1 MKLNGL
7 SRRAILSQGAGLALA
22 GLAPGL
28 YAQTGPALRKPGDK
42 ESVKPL
48 APRLRIVIP
57 ANEGG
62 GWDQTGRAIGAALV
76 AAGACEQVD
85 YENIGG
91 KGGTIGLAAFSQ
103 RYSQDPNALMMG
115 GTVMVGAVALQRPT
129 VTLAQVQPLARL
141 TGDYLVLV
149 VKADSPIRSVTDLVA
164 MVKAD
169 PKQVPFTGG
178 SSGGIDHIFAGL
190 FARAAGAP
198 VADLAY
204 LPFSSGVQAAEA
216 VLTGKAVAGVSGYSE
231 FADLLASG
239 KLRAIGVSARKPMF
253 GIPAIR
259 DQKVDAVMSNWRGL
273 FVGTGVAP
281 ARVAEL
287 LAGVKTATLHAH
299 WQKTLKQNRWESSWL
314 DGADLRSFIEI
325 DQTTAT
331 AIIYMLKLKA

>member
-1 MKLNGL
+1 MLNQGMGRRGVLSKL
-7 SRRAILSQGAGLALA
+7 SGAALA
-22 GLAPGL
+22 AIAPAL
-28 YAQTGPALRKPGDK
+28 YAQTKVVAKDA
-42 ESVKPL
+42 SKPL
-48 APRLRIVIP
+48 AQRLRIVIP

-62 GWDQTGRAIGAALV
+62 GWDQTGRAIGAAMV
-76 AAGACEQVD
+76 AAGVCEQVD
-85 YENIGG
+85 YENLGG
-91 KGGTIGLAAFSQ
+91 KGGTIGLAAYAQ
-103 RYSQDPNALMMG
+103 RYSQDPNALMVG
-115 GTVMVGAVALQRPT
+115 GAVMVGAVALQRPA

-178 SSGGIDHIFAGL
+178 SAGGIDHIFAGL
-190 FARAAGAP
+190 FVRAAGAP
-198 VADLAY
+198 VVDMVY
-204 LPFSSGVQAAEA
+204 LPFTSGVQSAEA
-216 VLTGKAVAGVSGYSE
+216 VLSGKAVAGVSGYSE

-273 FVGTGVAP
+273 FVGSGVLP

-287 LAGVKTATLHAH
+287 LAGVKNATAHAS
-299 WQKTLKQNRWESSWL
+299 WQKALKQNRWESSWL

-325 DQTTAT
+325 DQTTAS